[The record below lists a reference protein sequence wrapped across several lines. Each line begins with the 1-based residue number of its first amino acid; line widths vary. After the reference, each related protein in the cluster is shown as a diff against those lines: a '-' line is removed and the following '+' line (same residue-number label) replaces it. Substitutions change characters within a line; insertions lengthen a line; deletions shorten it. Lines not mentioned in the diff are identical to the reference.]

1 MVSAEEISLLSTSYG
16 PDRRLNT
23 RINILILYYWQLQER
38 LRLIDTSRS
47 DQVDNGTKQLKNADD
62 GMNLRTLSCSLSGGW
77 RGEEEEEE
85 KKESE

>member
-47 DQVDNGTKQLKNADD
+47 DQVDNGTKQLKDH